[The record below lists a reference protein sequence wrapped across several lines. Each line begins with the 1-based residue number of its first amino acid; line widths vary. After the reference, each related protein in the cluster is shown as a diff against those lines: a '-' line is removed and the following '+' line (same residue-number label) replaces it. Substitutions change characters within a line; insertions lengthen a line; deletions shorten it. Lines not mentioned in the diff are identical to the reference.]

1 MTGLMNRCAR
11 YILIQLALATIVVVV
26 TITCAVWLTQS
37 LRFIELIV
45 NRGLTIGAYLYL
57 TLLLVPAL
65 LATLLPLGLFAA
77 VLFTYNRL
85 NTESELIIMRAVGLG
100 PGQLAWPA
108 VAASIVAVAINYSL
122 TLYFMP
128 VSYRDFK
135 DMESDVRGDY
145 TSVVLT
151 EGAFNNVAEGITV
164 YVRERDPDGGL
175 RGIIINDSRDPKQS
189 VTIMAQHG
197 VLAQT
202 PEGQRLILVDGNRQ
216 TLQRDKRD
224 NEKLSI
230 LYFDRYSTDLGQNGA
245 GGPKELRWR
254 QPRERF
260 INELFFPG
268 DSDLDRLNY
277 KLLQAEAHNR
287 VTSPL
292 YPLTFALLGLAALLP
307 GEYNRRGQAKRIL
320 TAVLL
325 MMVVQSGAV
334 AWTSIAAKFP
344 AMIPAIYANV
354 LLPLAGSAWWLLR
367 TPRRARRPEPPAEAL
382 AAT

>member
-1 MTGLMNRCAR
+1 MNRCAR
-11 YILIQLALATIVVVV
+11 YIFAQLSLAGIVVVI

-45 NRGLTIGAYLYL
+45 NRGLTVGAYLYL

-65 LATLLPLGLFAA
+65 LATLVPLGLFAA

-85 NTESELIIMRAVGLG
+85 NTESELIIMRAVGMG
-100 PGQLAWPA
+100 PVQLAWPTVVLSILA
-108 VAASIVAVAINYSL
+108 VALNYSL

-135 DMESDVRGDY
+135 DMEADVRGDY
-145 TSVVLT
+145 SAIILT
-151 EGAFNNVAEGITV
+151 EGAFNTVSEGITV
-164 YVRERDPDGGL
+164 YVREREADGGL
-175 RGIIINDSRDPKQS
+175 RGLILHDNRDKDKT

-202 PEGQRLILVDGNRQ
+202 PDGQRLILVDGNRQ
-216 TLQRDKRD
+216 TLQHD
-224 NEKLSI
+224 NGKLSI
-230 LYFDRYSTDLGQNGA
+230 LYFDRYSTDLGQA
-245 GGPKELRWR
+245 ASGGSKDLRWR

-268 DSDLDRLNY
+268 DSELDRQNY
-277 KLLQAEAHNR
+277 NLLQAEAHNR

-292 YPLTFALLGLAALLP
+292 YPLTFALLGLSALLS
-307 GEYNRRGQAKRIL
+307 GEHNRRGQGKRIL
-320 TAVLL
+320 IAVLI

-334 AWTSIAAKFP
+334 AWTGLAARFP
-344 AMIPAIYANV
+344 LLIPAIYANV
-354 LLPLAGSAWWLLR
+354 LVPMAASIWWLLR
-367 TPRRARRPEPPAEAL
+367 TPRRSRRASGPAEAL
-382 AAT
+382 AGAD